1 MKRSAEFDQDSWS
14 SSSPFFWKMKMH
26 TTQFSRAYGASRPVL
41 LASVAFIVLC
51 SCARQEAE
59 KSKQTAGRVFP
70 ALKAYQATYSSPQN
84 FLYHTSHFYSDGKG
98 HVRMDIEGEGVTP
111 TAVNV
116 LDLNTNE
123 TTVWAGGAN
132 EFARRPSR
140 PTDPLVMQMSM
151 SKLPTTNA
159 QALGEKTIDG
169 HKCHGWKSETFGNE
183 VWFDDDYGCPV
194 LATSGNVTTTLVNF
208 SAQTPDPS
216 LFQPPAGY
224 VEVPRPQSVQ
234 GSHHGAANR
243 RIMNDLHRF
252 MRP

>member
-1 MKRSAEFDQDSWS
+1 M
-14 SSSPFFWKMKMH
+14 PI
-26 TTQFSRAYGASRPVL
+26 TQFSWIYRAASPVL
-41 LASVAFIVLC
+41 LVCVAFIGLC

-59 KSKQTAGRVFP
+59 KSKQADGRVFP

-84 FLYHTSHFYSDGKG
+84 FLYHKSHFYSDGKG

-111 TAVNV
+111 AAVHV

-123 TTVWAGGAN
+123 TTVWSPGVN

-140 PTDPLVMQMSM
+140 PTDPLVLQMSM

-169 HKCHGWKSETFGNE
+169 HKCHGWKSETLGTE

-194 LATSGNVTTTLVNF
+194 LAASGNVTTTLVNF
-208 SAQTPDPS
+208 SGQAPDAS

-224 VEVPRPQSVQ
+224 VDMSRPQLAQ
-234 GSHHGAANR
+234 KSHRGAANR
-243 RIMNDLHRF
+243 RIMNDVQRLMH
-252 MRP
+252 P

>member
-1 MKRSAEFDQDSWS
+1 
-14 SSSPFFWKMKMH
+14 MH
-26 TTQFSRAYGASRPVL
+26 TTRFSRVYRAARPVL
-41 LASVAFIVLC
+41 LLSVTFVVLC
-51 SCARQEAE
+51 SCAKQGAE
-59 KSKQTAGRVFP
+59 KREQPVGRVSP

-84 FLYHTSHFYSDGKG
+84 FLYHKSHFYSDGKG

-111 TAVNV
+111 ATVNI

-123 TTVWAGGAN
+123 TTAWAVGAN
-132 EFARRPSR
+132 EFARRPSQ

-183 VWFDDDYGCPV
+183 VWVDDDYGCPV
-194 LATSGNVTTTLVNF
+194 LATSSNLTTTLVNF
-208 SAQTPDPS
+208 SAQAPDTS
-216 LFQPPAGY
+216 LFQPPAGH
-224 VEVPRPQSVQ
+224 VDVSRPQSVQ
-234 GSHHGAANR
+234 RSHRGAANR
-243 RIMNDLHRF
+243 RTMNGVQRL